1 MKRDA
6 RLFKIAGIYK
16 VSQIEPS
23 GFLQTPNPVVTNYGT
38 REDAIK
44 KKDLDL
50 PSGSSLYPTPG
61 ENQPAV
67 KVKKPETIGPLST
80 RSSPD
85 RPGQGAIRVSD
96 GVVADPI
103 TGKVYDYSQG
113 FRREDGSV
121 VPGGSVSLQT
131 KVGY

>member
-1 MKRDA
+1 MKREN
-6 RLFKIAGIYK
+6 RLLKIAGIYK
-16 VSQIEPS
+16 ESQIEPS

-38 REDAIK
+38 REDAVK
-44 KKDLDL
+44 KKELQV
-50 PSGSSLYPTPG
+50 PPESSKYPTPG
-61 ENQPAV
+61 ENQPKV
-67 KVKKPETIGPLST
+67 DVKKPETMGPLST

-103 TGKVYDYSQG
+103 TGKIYDYSQG
-113 FRREDGSV
+113 FKREDGSV